1 MADKFHVPRI
11 TFHGLGSFKN
21 LKEVAGKKA
30 IIVTG
35 KGSMRKAGYID
46 KAIKILKDNGM
57 DTAIFDGVEP
67 DPSIETVMKG
77 VSVFNKE
84 QPDVIVGLG
93 GCSAID
99 AAKAMWI
106 FYEYPDYKFE
116 DIIIPFGIKPLR
128 NKAIFVAIPST
139 SGTGTEVTC
148 ASIITDRSKG
158 IKYPVVTYEITPD
171 YAIVDGEV
179 CKTMP
184 PNVTADTG
192 MDALCHDCEAFVSTL
207 ADYYTDPIA
216 LKSIDMVFE
225 YLPKAYQNGND
236 LEARQVM
243 HDASCLAGMAFTNAL
258 LGIVH
263 AMAHQLGGMF
273 GVPHGRANA
282 LLLPN
287 VIRYNSKSTDK
298 YIMLAKRFGK
308 STAEDFAQVV
318 EKLRKSVGIE
328 DSIKE
333 YGIDT
338 ATWQEKLDSITK
350 NASNDACVGCNP
362 RQPSLED
369 LKKIYQF
376 CYKGEKVDF

>member
-11 TFHGLGSFKN
+11 TFHGLGSLKN
-21 LKEVAGKKA
+21 LKEVKGKKA

-35 KGSMRKAGYID
+35 KGAMRKTGYLD
-46 KAIKILKDNGM
+46 KVIEILNANGI
-57 DTAIFDGVEP
+57 ASAVFDGVEP
-67 DPSIETVMKG
+67 DPSIETVMQG
-77 VSVFNKE
+77 VEAFNKE

-106 FYEYPDYKFE
+106 FYEYPDYTFE
-116 DIIIPFGIKPLR
+116 DIIVPFGIKPLR

-148 ASIITDRSKG
+148 ASVITDRSKG
-158 IKYPVVTYEITPD
+158 IKHPIVTYEITPD
-171 YAIVDGEV
+171 CAIVDGEL
-179 CKTMP
+179 CKSMP

-207 ADYYTDPIA
+207 ADYYTDPVAIR
-216 LKSIDMVFE
+216 SIKMIFK

-236 LEARQVM
+236 LEARQIM

-273 GVPHGRANA
+273 GIPHGRANA

-287 VIRYNSKSTDK
+287 VIRYNSKSTNK
-298 YIMLAKRFGK
+298 YVELAKLFGK
-308 STAEDFAQVV
+308 STAEQYAQEV
-318 EKLRKSVGIE
+318 ENLRKTVGIE

-333 YGIDT
+333 YGIEESK
-338 ATWQEKLDSITK
+338 WQNKLDTITQ
-350 NASNDACVGCNP
+350 NASKDACVGCNP
-362 RQPSLED
+362 RLPTLED
-369 LKKIYQF
+369 LKKIYSA
-376 CYKGEKVDF
+376 CYNGEKVNF

>member
-1 MADKFHVPRI
+1 MAEKFHVPRI
-11 TFHGLGSFKN
+11 TFHGIGSFEN
-21 LKEVAGKKA
+21 LKEVPGKKA

-35 KGSMRKAGYID
+35 KSSMQKAGYID
-46 KAIKILKDNGM
+46 KAKKILQDKGM
-57 DTAIFDGVEP
+57 STAVFDGVEP
-67 DPSIETVMKG
+67 DPSIETVMQG
-77 VSVFNKE
+77 VEVFNKE
-84 QPDVIVGLG
+84 QPDVIIGLG

-106 FYEYPDYKFE
+106 FYEHPDYTFE
-116 DIIIPFGIKPLR
+116 DIIVPFGIKPLR

-148 ASIITDRSKG
+148 ASVITDRSKG
-158 IKYPVVTYEITPD
+158 IKHPIVTYEITPD
-171 YAIVDGEV
+171 FAIVDGEL

-192 MDALCHDCEAFVSTL
+192 MDALCHACEAFVSTI

-216 LKSIDMVFE
+216 LKSITMIFE
-225 YLPKAYQNGND
+225 NLPKAYENGND

-273 GVPHGRANA
+273 GIPHGRANA
-282 LLLPN
+282 ILLPN
-287 VIRYNSKSTDK
+287 AIRYNSKATDK
-298 YIMLAKRFGK
+298 YNIIAHHFGLT
-308 STAEDFAQVV
+308 TAEEFATKV
-318 EKLRKSVGIE
+318 EELRKLVGIE

-333 YGIDT
+333 YGIDESL
-338 ATWQEKLDSITK
+338 WQEKLDAITEH
-350 NASNDACVGCNP
+350 ASKDACVGCNP
-362 RQPSLED
+362 RTPTLED
-369 LKKIYQF
+369 IKKIYQT
-376 CYKGEKVDF
+376 CYDGEKVDF

>member
-11 TFHGLGSFKN
+11 TFHGLGSFEN
-21 LKEVAGKKA
+21 LKEIKGKKA

-35 KGSMRKAGYID
+35 KSSMQKAGYLD
-46 KAIKILKDNGM
+46 KAINLLKDNSI
-57 DTAIFDGVEP
+57 DSVVFNGVEP

-77 VSVFNKE
+77 VEVFNKE
-84 QPDVIVGLG
+84 QPNLIIGLG

-106 FYEYPDYKFE
+106 FYEYPDYTFE
-116 DIIIPFGIKPLR
+116 DIIVPFGIKPLR

-148 ASIITDRSKG
+148 ASVITDRSKG
-158 IKYPVVTYEITPD
+158 IKHPIVTYEITPD
-171 YAIVDGEV
+171 YAIVDGEL
-179 CKTMP
+179 CKSMA

-192 MDALCHDCEAFVSTL
+192 MDALCHDCEVFVSTI
-207 ADYYTDPIA
+207 ADYYTDPVA
-216 LKSIDMVFE
+216 MQSIKMIFE
-225 YLPKAYQNGND
+225 YLPKAYQNGDD

-273 GVPHGRANA
+273 GIPHGRANA

-287 VIRYNSKSTDK
+287 VIRYNSKSTNK
-298 YIMLAKRFGK
+298 YTELAKLFGK
-308 STAEDFAQVV
+308 LTSEEYAQEV
-318 EKLRKSVGIE
+318 ENLRKTVGIE

-333 YGIDT
+333 YGIEEER
-338 ATWQEKLDSITK
+338 WQEKLATITE
-350 NASNDACVGCNP
+350 NASKDACVGTNP
-362 RQPSLED
+362 RVPTLED
-369 LKKIYQF
+369 LKGIYQA
-376 CYKGEKVDF
+376 CYTGEKVDF

>member
-1 MADKFHVPRI
+1 MTDRFHVSRI
-11 TFHGLGSFKN
+11 TFHGLGSLEN
-21 LKEVAGKKA
+21 LKEVKGKKA

-35 KGSMRKAGYID
+35 KGSMRRAGYLDKVID
-46 KAIKILKDNGM
+46 LLKGSGI
-57 DTAIFDGVEP
+57 ASAVFDGVES
-67 DPSIETVMKG
+67 DPSIETVMAGLK
-77 VSVFNKE
+77 VFQKE
-84 QPDVIVGLG
+84 KPDVIIGLG

-99 AAKAMWI
+99 AAKAIWI
-106 FYEYPDYKFE
+106 FYEYPDYTFE

-148 ASIITDRSKG
+148 ASVITDKSKG
-158 IKYPVVTYEITPD
+158 IKYPIVSYEITPD
-171 YAIVDGEV
+171 IAIVDGEI

-184 PNVTADTG
+184 THVTADTG
-192 MDALCHDCEAFVSTL
+192 MDALCHDCEAFVSIL
-207 ADYYTDPIA
+207 SDEYTDPIA
-216 LKSIDMVFE
+216 LKSMRMIFDN
-225 YLPKAYQNGND
+225 LPKAYQKGGD
-236 LEARQVM
+236 LEARQAM

-298 YIMLAKRFGK
+298 YLIAAKEFGG
-308 STAEDFAQVV
+308 SSAEDFAKEV
-318 EKLRKSVGIE
+318 EKLRKTVGIE

-333 YGIDT
+333 YGIEE
-338 ATWQEKLDSITK
+338 ALWNEKLPLISQHAMD
-350 NASNDACVGCNP
+350 DECVGCNP
-362 RQPSLED
+362 RTPT
-369 LKKIYQF
+369 LKDVEKIYQACF
-376 CYKGEKVDF
+376 EGKRVDF